1 MHDLLRQLHHRH
13 RPAVLLVTHDV
24 DEAIT
29 LADRV
34 VVLDHGRIALETRVA
49 LDDDRD
55 PSGAEFAQVRR
66 HLLGALGVR
75 RTPTQHHTERESA

>member
-34 VVLDHGRIALETRVA
+34 VVLDHGRIAVERRIDLGDRRDAADPRFAAIRTEL
-49 LDDDRD
+49 LD
-55 PSGAEFAQVRR
+55 
-66 HLLGALGVR
+66 ALGV
-75 RTPTQHHTERESA
+75 ERKDVTA